1 MPIAA
6 LARSRFIRNLHLVV
20 FAGSIAGVFD
30 KVRGEG
36 DDIATGR

>member
-6 LARSRFIRNLHLVV
+6 PTRSRFIRNLHLVV
-20 FAGSIAGVFD
+20 FAGSIAGVFV
-30 KVRGEG
+30 KVMGEG